1 MSNICGHHIN
11 YNNNNSCFN
20 DATDKSLPRQHRCN
34 AVQQNKL
41 NGKIIKIGPDVKK
54 IHKQLKTN
62 LSSCNGDEN
71 SGLETK
77 FCIK

>member
-20 DATDKSLPRQHRCN
+20 DEQIKSLARQYNN

-62 LSSCNGDEN
+62 LSSCNGDEKML
-71 SGLETK
+71 GKTK